1 MCQPD
6 KTEGG
11 ELYLRPCGVLCGVLV
26 LIFFRLGVDI
36 VALSSRFVRV
46 TSNPAAKSAPG
57 LCSTCAAERIRGR
70 SSSLHFCF
78 LFFPSEMGEEAR
90 ERSLPRL
97 TTSHRGQPT
106 RSWYCNV
113 YYSLTDLSKAYDSFL
128 VTKSPK
134 KPVRKTCTIKC
145 MPGCS
150 RSSAQKKQ
158 KEKREENREQMQ
170 RIRDAACVR
179 GVALSGM

>member
-57 LCSTCAAERIRGR
+57 LCSTCAAKRIRGR

-78 LFFPSEMGEEAR
+78 F
-90 ERSLPRL
+90 
-97 TTSHRGQPT
+97 
-106 RSWYCNV
+106 
-113 YYSLTDLSKAYDSFL
+113 LSR
-128 VTKSPK
+128 
-134 KPVRKTCTIKC
+134 VR
-145 MPGCS
+145 
-150 RSSAQKKQ
+150 
-158 KEKREENREQMQ
+158 
-170 RIRDAACVR
+170 
-179 GVALSGM
+179 